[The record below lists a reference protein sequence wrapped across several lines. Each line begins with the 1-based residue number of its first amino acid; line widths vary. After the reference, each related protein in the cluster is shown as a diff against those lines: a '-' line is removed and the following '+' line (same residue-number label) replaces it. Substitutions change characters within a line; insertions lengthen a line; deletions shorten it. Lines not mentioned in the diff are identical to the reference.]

1 MNRERLAALDAYVI
15 DSTVKGFPVLPGGT
29 TVQDFSAGG
38 PSLFDAGF
46 LPPIMVLRDSALRT
60 NISTMADFCRRH
72 GVLFAPHGKTMM
84 APQLVQ
90 RQLDAGAW
98 AVTVATPSQARMY
111 RSFGASRIL
120 LANELVDPAAV
131 AWLMTEMDADP
142 GFEFLCYVDSVAGVE
157 LLAGALDTIP
167 GSNQLQVLIE
177 VGAPGGRTGNRTS
190 TGVMA
195 VANRAAEIPRLKVR
209 GVSGFEGVL
218 AHHADEASLEV
229 IRGYLRELRSVAEAV
244 RQVLGPVDDPNPV
257 EPFLV
262 SAGGSAYFDLV
273 ADELTRGWD
282 SDQVQVVVRS
292 GAYLTHDSE
301 YFAELS
307 PFSRSP
313 LNEPEQP
320 GLTAAI
326 EIWGS
331 VLSIPE
337 PGLALVGA
345 GKRDVPYDI
354 HLPLAEAVRRR
365 DGSTVDLRGIVVEE
379 VNDQH
384 AYLRGDVRGQL
395 EVGDWVR
402 FGISH
407 PCTAFDKWKLIPVVD
422 DDHRVIDCVQTFF

>member
-1 MNRERLAALDAYVI
+1 MNLERLAALGTYAI
-15 DSTVKGFPVLPGGT
+15 DSTVKGFPVLPDGT
-29 TVQDFSAGG
+29 TVQEFLAGG

-46 LPPIMVLRDSALRT
+46 FPPIMVLRESALRT
-60 NISTMADFCRRH
+60 NISTMAEFCERRN
-72 GVLFAPHGKTMM
+72 VLFAPHGKTMM

-90 RQLDAGAW
+90 QQLDAGAW
-98 AVTVATPSQARMY
+98 AVTVATPSQARLY
-111 RSFGASRIL
+111 RSFGATRIL

-131 AWLMTEMDADP
+131 TWLMAEIDADP
-142 GFEFLCYVDSVAGVE
+142 GFDFLCYVDSVAGVE
-157 LLAGALDTIP
+157 LLASALDGIP

-177 VGAPGGRTGNRTS
+177 MGASGGRTGNRTS
-190 TGVMA
+190 AGVMA
-195 VANRAAEIPRLKVR
+195 VARRAAEVPRLKVR
-209 GVSGFEGVL
+209 GVAGFEGVL
-218 AHHADEASLEV
+218 AHHADDASLEV
-229 IRGYLRELRSVAEAV
+229 VRGYLHALRSVAEAV
-244 RQVLGPVDDPNPV
+244 RQMLGPVDDLNPL

-273 ADELTRGWD
+273 VDELTPGWD
-282 SDQVQVVVRS
+282 QDQFQVVVRS

-301 YFAELS
+301 YFVGLS
-307 PFSRSP
+307 PFSRPP
-313 LNEPEQP
+313 LNEPGLP

-326 EIWGS
+326 EIWGT

-354 HLPLAEAVRRR
+354 HLPLAEAVRHR

-384 AYLRGDVRGQL
+384 AYLRGDIRAQL
-395 EVGDWVR
+395 AVGDWVR

-407 PCTAFDKWKLIPVVD
+407 PCTAFDKWKLIPIVDDGYRVVD
-422 DDHRVIDCVQTFF
+422 CVRTFF